1 MVPWRGRIK
10 WKQYCPDKPVK
21 FGFKVFVLCDAE
33 TNYIYNIDVYTG
45 KKEVITKDLGGRT
58 VLYLVSGLE
67 NKGHILYMDSFYSS
81 VDLFREL
88 EKRHF
93 GCTGTIRKNRKKLPT
108 GIKAQKLAQG
118 EVFFFQSGNLSALK
132 WKDKRDIY
140 MLTNYDYGAGHELTN
155 RRSNVIKKPHPV
167 IQYNQYKGGVDVA
180 NQYASYYSN
189 DHRSY
194 KWWFR
199 LFTGILDISVFNAF
213 AINCEVDHEIKKKGF
228 LEYRISVCKQIFTM
242 NHDLPA
248 YLPSSNRLALNHEQG
263 RSGKQGR
270 CRVCS
275 TAKVPRTTIKIC
287 IPCQAALCSE
297 QCWVLWHTKKSI
309 KKRNKSMNLE

>member
-58 VLYLVSGLE
+58 VLDLVSGLE

-140 MLTNYDYGAGHELTN
+140 IYTN
-155 RRSNVIKKPHPV
+155 
-167 IQYNQYKGGVDVA
+167 
-180 NQYASYYSN
+180 
-189 DHRSY
+189 
-194 KWWFR
+194 
-199 LFTGILDISVFNAF
+199 
-213 AINCEVDHEIKKKGF
+213 
-228 LEYRISVCKQIFTM
+228 
-242 NHDLPA
+242 
-248 YLPSSNRLALNHEQG
+248 
-263 RSGKQGR
+263 
-270 CRVCS
+270 
-275 TAKVPRTTIKIC
+275 
-287 IPCQAALCSE
+287 
-297 QCWVLWHTKKSI
+297 
-309 KKRNKSMNLE
+309 